1 MPYLIALIGRPLSC
15 WAAVRGESTAQ
26 RSTKA
31 IATATLPA
39 QRKKPRLNRSAWK
52 PNGRRTRSAK
62 RAESSPTAQPRKWQP
77 CVREMAANTE
87 RTTREL
93 RARASATRQCFSG
106 SVAGLLNSATPIRE
120 SVSRDPA
127 SAAAPGTAPLAAG
140 PAASADGPGTSE
152 LAAAGALRL
161 ARDSFSACKAQ
172 LRAVL
177 VATDNVP
184 IESWPPSL
192 LTTGTSPPKL
202 AGCCTS
208 GHMPC

>member
-1 MPYLIALIGRPLSC
+1 MPYLIALIVAAALLAGGAWRLNTTAHAKGYKERDLSC
-15 WAAVRGESTAQ
+15 VAEKAEIESARMEAERQANAQ
-26 RSTKA
+26 REK
-31 IATATLPA
+31 
-39 QRKKPRLNRSAWK
+39 
-52 PNGRRTRSAK
+52 GRVLAD
-62 RAESSPTAQPRKWQP
+62 RAAEEVAAMRA
-77 CVREMAANTE
+77 EMAANTE

-127 SAAAPGTAPLAAG
+127 SAAAPGIAPPAPG
-140 PAASADGPGTSE
+140 PAAGADGPGTSE

-161 ARDSFSACKAQ
+161 ARDSFSACKSQ

-184 IESWPPSL
+184 IE
-192 LTTGTSPPKL
+192 
-202 AGCCTS
+202 
-208 GHMPC
+208 

>member
-1 MPYLIALIGRPLSC
+1 MPYLIGLIV
-15 WAAVRGESTAQ
+15 AAVMLAGGAWRLHSTAFDKGY
-26 RSTKA
+26 RDRDLACTTEKA
-31 IATATLPA
+31 EIESARMEAERQANA
-39 QRKKPRLNRSAWK
+39 QREK
-52 PNGRRTRSAK
+52 GRVLAD
-62 RAESSPTAQPRKWQP
+62 RAAEEVAAMRAQ
-77 CVREMAANTE
+77 MAANSE
-87 RTTREL
+87 RSTREL

-106 SVAGLLNSATPIRE
+106 SVAGLLNAATPIRE

-127 SAAAPGTAPLAAG
+127 SAAAPGAAASAPG

-184 IESWPPSL
+184 IE
-192 LTTGTSPPKL
+192 
-202 AGCCTS
+202 
-208 GHMPC
+208 